1 MVSSRCHLLIIDRLS
16 FANLIIANIIRLSI
30 SAKGGAILKS
40 FLVFFYLLVGTISYA
55 ADPGYHV
62 VKTIPLGGDGG
73 WDYLIV
79 DSAARRLFISRSTHV
94 MVVDIDTDKVVG
106 KIADTPGVHGIA
118 IASELTRGF
127 TSNGRANTATI
138 FDLKSLKVLGQV
150 KTGENPD
157 AILYDP
163 ASKRVFTF
171 NGRSKDATVFEAVS
185 GEVVS
190 TIPLGGKPEFAATD
204 GKGKVFV
211 NVEDTNEVVEIDS
224 LKLSLTKRYS
234 LKPCEEPTG
243 MGLDAEHHRVYS
255 GCHNKVMTILDM
267 DIGKVVAAVPIGEGV
282 DGNGF
287 DPKTGLA
294 FSANG
299 DGTLTVV
306 RESQGKFEV
315 VETVTTQR
323 GSRTMAIDYKTHN
336 IYLPAAQF
344 SPLTAS
350 TTEGS
355 RPRPTM
361 IKGSFSVIVVGE

>member
-1 MVSSRCHLLIIDRLS
+1 MKAFLLFCS
-16 FANLIIANIIRLSI
+16 
-30 SAKGGAILKS
+30 
-40 FLVFFYLLVGTISYA
+40 LLVGTISYA
-55 ADPGYHV
+55 ADSGYHV
-62 VKTIPLGGDGG
+62 IKKLQLGGVGG
-73 WDYLIV
+73 WDYLTV
-79 DSAARRLFISRSTHV
+79 DSAARRLYISRSTHV

-106 KIADTPGVHGIA
+106 DIADTPGVHGIA
-118 IASELTRGF
+118 IAPELNIGF

-138 FDLKSLKVLGQV
+138 FDLRTLKVLGQV

-157 AILYDP
+157 AILYDS

-185 GEVVS
+185 GEVAG
-190 TIPLGGKPEFAATD
+190 TIALGGKPEFAAAD
-204 GKGKVFV
+204 GKGKVYV
-211 NVEDTNEVVEIDS
+211 NMEDTNEVVEIDS
-224 LKLSLTKRYS
+224 RKLALTKRNS
-234 LKPCEEPTG
+234 LRPCEEPTG

-255 GCHNKVMTILDM
+255 GCHNKVMTILDTET
-267 DIGKVVAAVPIGEGV
+267 GKVIATVPIGEGV

-299 DGTLTVV
+299 DGTLTEV
-306 RESQGKFEV
+306 RESSPGKFEV

-323 GSRTMAIDYKTHN
+323 GSRTMAIDPKTHN

-344 SPLTAS
+344 SPQTVS

-355 RPRPTM
+355 RPHSTM
-361 IKGSFSVIVVGE
+361 IKDSFSVLVVGE